1 MAKITKTSMISGRVN
16 MLNIP
21 SLSQEEFDKRYAAWE
36 RKEYM
41 IQEAFPMLSVDQ
53 REFIMTGITP
63 AEWDMYMKPEEEE

>member
-41 IQEAFPMLSVDQ
+41 IQEAFPMLSADQ

-63 AEWDMYMKPEEEE
+63 AEWDMYMKSDDEE